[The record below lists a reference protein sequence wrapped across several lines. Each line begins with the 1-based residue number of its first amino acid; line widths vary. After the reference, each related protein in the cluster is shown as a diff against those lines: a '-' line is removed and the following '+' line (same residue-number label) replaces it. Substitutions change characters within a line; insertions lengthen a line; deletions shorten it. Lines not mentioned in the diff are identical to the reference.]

1 MMNTQW
7 LSTYKVY
14 LDRRVLSILF
24 FGFSSGLPILLVY
37 SLLSAWLS
45 EVGVS
50 KTAIGFASLI
60 GLAYSAKIFWSP
72 LVNGLPIPLLS
83 KILGQRRAWLLL
95 GQIAIIASCLFI
107 ATTDPSTEEGL
118 WYTVLGAVA
127 LAFASATQDMA
138 VDAYRTEILDENN
151 LAAGAAFNTFGY
163 RIAMWVSSAGGLVI
177 ADALSWGA
185 AYTIMAGFG
194 CVGLIA
200 TLINPEPK
208 KPEIPPRPMELGNRY
223 GDWLQDNLIGPFW
236 EFLTRPNWALIL
248 GVVFLY
254 RYADILLGVMAKP
267 FYLEMGYTKLQIA
280 AISGTYGLAI
290 TLGGAAFAGLLVRAI
305 GIMRT
310 MYIGAFIAAVSN
322 LFYLLIIHVAAT
334 EAMYMVVI
342 SVENFSAGIATTA
355 FVAYFSF
362 LCNRAFSVTQF
373 ALLTSIMGFGGKFFA
388 SGGGW
393 LAENFGWTP
402 FFIITAL
409 AGIPVLFLLR
419 VLISR
424 YQPDQDRKEGDSRLR
439 L

>member
-1 MMNTQW
+1 
-7 LSTYKVY
+7 
-14 LDRRVLSILF
+14 
-24 FGFSSGLPILLVY
+24 
-37 SLLSAWLS
+37 
-45 EVGVS
+45 
-50 KTAIGFASLI
+50 
-60 GLAYSAKIFWSP
+60 
-72 LVNGLPIPLLS
+72 
-83 KILGQRRAWLLL
+83 
-95 GQIAIIASCLFI
+95 
-107 ATTDPSTEEGL
+107 
-118 WYTVLGAVA
+118 
-127 LAFASATQDMA
+127 
-138 VDAYRTEILDENN
+138 
-151 LAAGAAFNTFGY
+151 
-163 RIAMWVSSAGGLVI
+163 
-177 ADALSWGA
+177 
-185 AYTIMAGFG
+185 
-194 CVGLIA
+194 
-200 TLINPEPK
+200 
-208 KPEIPPRPMELGNRY
+208 
-223 GDWLQDNLIGPFW
+223 
-236 EFLTRPNWALIL
+236 
-248 GVVFLY
+248 
-254 RYADILLGVMAKP
+254 
-267 FYLEMGYTKLQIA
+267 
-280 AISGTYGLAI
+280 
-290 TLGGAAFAGLLVRAI
+290 
-305 GIMRT
+305 MRT

>member
-1 MMNTQW
+1 MSQQW

-60 GLAYSAKIFWSP
+60 GLAYSFKVLWSP
-72 LVNGLPIPLLS
+72 LVNGLPIPVLS
-83 KILGQRRAWLLL
+83 TMLGQRRAWLLL
-95 GQIAIIASCLFI
+95 GQIAIIVSCLFI
-107 ATTDPSTEEGL
+107 ATTDPTTVEGL

-138 VDAYRTEILDENN
+138 VDAYRTEILDEYN
-151 LAAGAAFNTFGY
+151 LAAGAALNTFGY
-163 RIAMWVSSAGGLVI
+163 RIAMWVASAGGLVI
-177 ADALSWGA
+177 ADTLSWGT
-185 AYTIMAGFG
+185 AYAIMAGFG
-194 CVGLIA
+194 CVGLLA

-208 KPEIPPRPMELGNRY
+208 KPERPPRAIELGNRY

-236 EFLTRPNWALIL
+236 EFLTRPNWLLIL
-248 GVVFLY
+248 AVVFLY

-267 FYLEMGYTKLQIA
+267 FYLEMGYTKTQIA
-280 AISGTYGLAI
+280 ALSGTYGLGI
-290 TLGGAAFAGLLVRAI
+290 TLVGAAFAGLMVRGI

-310 MYIGAFIAAVSN
+310 MYIGAFLAAVSN

-334 EAMYMVVI
+334 EAMYMLVI
-342 SVENFSAGIATTA
+342 TVENFSAGIATTA

-362 LCNRAFSVTQF
+362 LCNRAFSVTQY
-373 ALLTSIMGFGGKFFA
+373 ALLTSIMGFGGKLFA
-388 SGGGW
+388 AGGGW
-393 LAENFGWTP
+393 LAETYDWTL
-402 FFIITAL
+402 FFILTAL
-409 AGIPVLFLLR
+409 AGIPVLFLLKR
-419 VLISR
+419 LIGL
-424 YQPDQDRKEGDSRLR
+424 YQPDHTTEDGDHRLK

>member
-1 MMNTQW
+1 MLNQW

-24 FGFSSGLPILLVY
+24 FGFSSGLPILLVF
-37 SLLSAWLS
+37 SVLSAWLS

-60 GLAYSAKIFWSP
+60 GLAYSVKVFWSP
-72 LVNGLPIPLLS
+72 LVNGLPIPVLS
-83 KILGQRRAWLLL
+83 KLLGQRRAWLLL
-95 GQIAIIASCLFI
+95 SQIAIIASCLFV
-107 ATTDPSTEEGL
+107 ATTDPATVEGL
-118 WYTVLGAVA
+118 WYTILGVVA

-138 VDAYRTEILDENN
+138 VDAYRTEILDEYN
-151 LAAGAAFNTFGY
+151 LAAGAALNTFGY

-177 ADALSWGA
+177 AEMLSWSA
-185 AYTIMAGFG
+185 TYTIMAGFG
-194 CVGLIA
+194 CVGLLA

-208 KPEIPPRPMELGNRY
+208 KPEAPPRAIELGNRY

-236 EFLTRPNWALIL
+236 EFLTRPNWFLIL

-267 FYLEMGYTKLQIA
+267 FYLEMGYSKTDIA
-280 AISGTYGLAI
+280 AVSGTYGLI
-290 TLGGAAFAGLLVRAI
+290 VTLVGTAFAGLLVRGI

-310 MYIGAFIAAVSN
+310 MYIGAVIAAVSN

-334 EAMYMVVI
+334 KMMYMIVI
-342 SVENFSAGIATTA
+342 TVENFSAGIATTA

-388 SGGGW
+388 SGGG
-393 LAENFGWTP
+393 LVADTYGWTP

-409 AGIPVLFLLR
+409 AGIPVLFLLKM
-419 VLISR
+419 LISR
-424 YQPDQDRKEGDSRLR
+424 YQPDQDRADDDTRLR